1 MPITEIRSVKEVNMI
16 EVVYRRGPQGPYEC
30 GLEYE
35 ETHYFTRDG
44 RDVGRIVQ
52 QTSDLHRDPKG
63 PKGERAP
70 SVSDEE
76 MEKMIEFLGE
86 VVRGD
91 TRPLADCIDHTQA
104 GGDPGKGGNAGP

>member
-52 QTSDLHRDPKG
+52 QTSDVHRDPKG
-63 PKGERAP
+63 PKGDEAP
-70 SVSDEE
+70 SFGDEDV
-76 MEKMIEFLGE
+76 EKMIEYLGE
-86 VVRGD
+86 VGRGEI
-91 TRPLADCIDHTQA
+91 RPLADSIDRIET
-104 GGDPGKGGNAGP
+104 GRYPGK